1 MYISVTCHHVNVI
14 EPNLSAVNP
23 LMTSSTDIG
32 ITAQDIT
39 ASWNNDINNPT
50 LNKISFCL
58 DQVNYKYCISH

>member
-1 MYISVTCHHVNVI
+1 MMYL

-39 ASWNNDINNPT
+39 ASWNKDINNPT

-58 DQVNYKYCISH
+58 DL